1 MRATRRA
8 AAPGIVAIVALG
20 ALLAACGG
28 GGGGGGDGR
37 DGVATGPMP
46 EAMCG
51 PGLRPAAA
59 AYERRTGA
67 FRWVACTE
75 DATARRTIAGAT
87 DDVVT
92 VAFEASGRQR
102 LLLDLDARTGAV
114 RGTRTEAYQYEQVR
128 GCGPD
133 PRIAGVVVDG
143 VCISGGQDDPL
154 VATDASTRAMLWTA
168 PDAHPVY
175 DDIWAI
181 GDGAVYLIDNRQAA
195 LIGYELRTGHERW
208 RRSVVPYRSG
218 WPWIVEDDVVYCIW
232 NNLTLVSTRDGH
244 TIWRTD
250 YHDAEYPRLTDVA
263 PTAGAVVVAFSDV
276 ASGGD

>member
-8 AAPGIVAIVALG
+8 AVPGIVAIVALG
-20 ALLAACGG
+20 ALLAACGDDG
-28 GGGGGGDGR
+28 GGGAH
-37 DGVATGPMP
+37 DGVATGPVP

-51 PGLRPAAA
+51 VGLRPAAA
-59 AYERRTGA
+59 SYERGTGV

-75 DATARRTIAGAT
+75 DAKARRTIAAAT

-92 VAFEASGRQR
+92 VAFEASGRER

-114 RGTRTEAYQYEQVR
+114 RGTRTEARRYEPIR
-128 GCGPD
+128 GCGAD
-133 PRIAGVVVDG
+133 PGIAGVVVDG

-154 VATDASTRAMLWTA
+154 VATDASTRATLWTA

-175 DDIWAI
+175 DDIWAV

-195 LIGYELRTGHERW
+195 LVGYELRTGRERW
-208 RRSVVPYRSG
+208 RRSMVPYRSG
-218 WPWIVEDDVVYCIW
+218 WPWIVENGVVYCIW

-250 YHDAEYPRLTDVA
+250 YPDAAYPRLTDVA
-263 PTAGAVVVAFSDV
+263 PTAAAVVVAFSDV